1 MKATNL
7 DLVNETPYFLFNKT
21 GVKFNEK
28 FLDNIELVNNK
39 TTIING
45 VKFKAHAYNDDEFYF
60 SVKME
65 NSNNWRSN
73 TSQLRKL

>member
-1 MKATNL
+1 MTNL
-7 DLVNETPYFLFNKT
+7 DLVNETPYFLFNKN

-45 VKFKAHAYNDDEFYF
+45 VKFKAHAYNDVEFYF
-60 SVKME
+60 SVKMK

>member
-1 MKATNL
+1 MITTNL
-7 DLVNETPYFLFNKT
+7 DLANETPYFLFNKN

-45 VKFKAHAYNDDEFYF
+45 VKFKTNKKIA
-60 SVKME
+60 
-65 NSNNWRSN
+65 
-73 TSQLRKL
+73 L